1 MGVGIDEENR
11 DGFKNDVGVEMVVL
25 MIDYE
30 EKGG

>member
-11 DGFKNDVGVEMVVL
+11 DGFKNDVGVEMAAL
-25 MIDYE
+25 MTDYE